1 METDLQCLADS
12 NCDGQEGEEVNSG
25 LNSNKEEAKRPR
37 SYNIADRIDV
47 TPAFQGDFKVVGLL
61 MYIGRS
67 NCSTKTSV
75 RDGGVAMYGRW
86 KAKLA
91 GRCVKC
97 GR

>member
-1 METDLQCLADS
+1 MNDPVVIVGSA
-12 NCDGQEGEEVNSG
+12 
-25 LNSNKEEAKRPR
+25 R
-37 SYNIADRIDV
+37 
-47 TPAFQGDFKVVGLL
+47 TPMGAFQGDFKVVGLL
-61 MYIGRS
+61 MCIGRS